1 MPVYKKGYTNII
13 DSTPNP
19 KQSSKD
25 IFDGFMSEGG
35 LKPVVGRVTDIV
47 LNDKHEFF
55 NKVGG
60 YSGIGTIFFEIVG
73 DAASPSNIASPIT
86 PQSSYYPLVN
96 ELVILFSLPN
106 TNIGAKINSRSYYYS
121 SIIGLWNSP
130 HHNAFPNPLNIQP
143 PNNLENYKQSEGG
156 TSEETTNNSS
166 DINLNSRHNNT
177 QVTFKEK
184 PKTYPLELFTGD
196 LLNQGRFGNSIRLGS
211 TNQYLNNSKAVGINS
226 WSNNISGGTTTG
238 DPIIIL
244 RNGQNPNTSQP
255 TWKPTTENINDD
267 LSSLYLSSTQKL
279 NIKNSSEKYFSYREA
294 PTVPNQYVGPQ
305 VVINSNRLVFNAK
318 KDHILLSGE
327 KSINLSSNSSLN
339 FDTKSF
345 IIDAKEVKLGGI
357 GASEPVILG
366 DTFLANLTHL
376 VTGIEYLCLAL
387 QGSTIWPTGVSVPDG
402 VTQTPA
408 GELLTR
414 AQQFKSKIEKF
425 KSKTSKTI

>member
-1 MPVYKKGYTNII
+1 
-13 DSTPNP
+13 
-19 KQSSKD
+19 
-25 IFDGFMSEGG
+25 
-35 LKPVVGRVTDIV
+35 
-47 LNDKHEFF
+47 
-55 NKVGG
+55 
-60 YSGIGTIFFEIVG
+60 
-73 DAASPSNIASPIT
+73 
-86 PQSSYYPLVN
+86 
-96 ELVILFSLPN
+96 
-106 TNIGAKINSRSYYYS
+106 
-121 SIIGLWNSP
+121 
-130 HHNAFPNPLNIQP
+130 
-143 PNNLENYKQSEGG
+143 
-156 TSEETTNNSS
+156 
-166 DINLNSRHNNT
+166 
-177 QVTFKEK
+177 
-184 PKTYPLELFTGD
+184 
-196 LLNQGRFGNSIRLGS
+196 
-211 TNQYLNNSKAVGINS
+211 LNNGKSIGVNS
-226 WSNNISGGTTTG
+226 WSNNVSGGTTTG

-305 VVINSNRLVFNAK
+305 VVINSDRLVFNAK

-366 DTFLANLTHL
+366 DTFLANLNHL

-387 QGSTIWPTGVSVPDG
+387 QGSTIWPIGVSVPDG

-408 GELLTR
+408 SELLTR